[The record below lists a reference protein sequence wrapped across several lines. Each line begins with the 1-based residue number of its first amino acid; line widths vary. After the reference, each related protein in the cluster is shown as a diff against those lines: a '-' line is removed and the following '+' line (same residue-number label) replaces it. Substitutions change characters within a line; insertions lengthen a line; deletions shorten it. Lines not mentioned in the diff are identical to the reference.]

1 VGANDLR
8 MKPLPPLTYQQI
20 INNYQ
25 DNLVKIVEEA
35 KQIKAT
41 VILTTIFPL
50 AEGSIPWQWRL
61 TWPTLS
67 EMENAI
73 NTINQFIR
81 TSDKFQSIMILDAA
95 QILQNQGKIKPE
107 YARDLLHLN
116 QKGYDRLNQELVKFL
131 LKNNSIAK

>member
-1 VGANDLR
+1 
-8 MKPLPPLTYQQI
+8 MKPLPPLTYQQV
-20 INNYQ
+20 INNCQ
-25 DNLVKIVEEA
+25 ENLVNIIEEA
-35 KQIKAT
+35 KQTQAT

-50 AEGSIPWQWRL
+50 AEGSIPWQLQL

-73 NTINQFIR
+73 NTINQYIL
-81 TSDKFQSIMILDAA
+81 TSEKFQSIMILDAA

-107 YARDLLHLN
+107 YAKDLLHLN
-116 QKGYDRLNQELVKFL
+116 QKGYDRLNQELVKYL